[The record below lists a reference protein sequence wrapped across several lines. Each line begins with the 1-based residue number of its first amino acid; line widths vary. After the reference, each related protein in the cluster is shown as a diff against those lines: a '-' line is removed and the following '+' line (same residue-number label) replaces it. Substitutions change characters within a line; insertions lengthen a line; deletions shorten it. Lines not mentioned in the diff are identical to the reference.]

1 MGILWTNITQ
11 RKTATYIRLWALSY
25 MRRLSFSDTQSN
37 IYTSHIHINPT
48 YTYPLSHSHSRRYLF
63 SRRVIFHII
72 IIITFIIIII
82 SISLSQYTSCK
93 RKLRLLFIFITCNIH
108 TWRIQLVGGGSAI
121 SLITTI
127 VVLVRLEIRFLRNAL
142 TVWQLRVEHIHTITT
157 YETATEVKHH
167 LMV

>member
-1 MGILWTNITQ
+1 
-11 RKTATYIRLWALSY
+11 

-127 VVLVRLEIRFLRNAL
+127 VVLVRLEIRFLRNAR
-142 TVWQLRVEHIHTITT
+142 TVWQLRVEHTHKNDIRNGDGSQTPFNG
-157 YETATEVKHH
+157 
-167 LMV
+167 LMRTGGKDAKRNDFYVNC